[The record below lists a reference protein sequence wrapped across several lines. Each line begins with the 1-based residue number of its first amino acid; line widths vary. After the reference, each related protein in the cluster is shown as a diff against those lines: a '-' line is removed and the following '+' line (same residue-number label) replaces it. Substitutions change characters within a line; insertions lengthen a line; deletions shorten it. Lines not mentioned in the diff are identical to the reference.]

1 MTRFLDLNNWLD
13 SRVDVARLSL
23 RTTSYFCCFKLHLA
37 SRNYSYED
45 GGMLERP
52 RHAISIQ
59 DTLAT

>member
-1 MTRFLDLNNWLD
+1 M
-13 SRVDVARLSL
+13 DVARLYL
-23 RTTSYFCCFKLHLA
+23 RTTSHFCCVKLDLA
-37 SRNYSYED
+37 SQNYSYED